1 MTRYLL
7 HILMYICTV
16 SVFAQPASG
25 DTSSDPLSDSLQ
37 VQSLLR
43 EGDTH
48 YGSFD
53 NQMALE
59 SYKKAY
65 DIQPTSYEVL
75 ARMARTTNEY
85 GMDVKANGDENEARS
100 IFEDALAYAESLQT
114 NYPDN
119 PQTYTHLANIAKN
132 IALVVSGRD
141 KIEFGLKVQDHCTKG
156 IELNSEDSELY
167 VAYAIFN
174 RDIADMH
181 WVERTLTGA
190 LFEQFPYGSRELA
203 LELLQKAI
211 QLNPLLHIAHY
222 EIAVTYINL
231 GLHDEAVPYLQN
243 TLKLSSQT
251 SQDNRNRELA
261 NLMLNRI
268 GR

>member
-1 MTRYLL
+1 MARHIL
-7 HILMYICTV
+7 HILMYLCTV

-25 DTSSDPLSDSLQ
+25 DGSDSLR
-37 VQSLLR
+37 VQTLLS
-43 EGDTH
+43 EGDLY
-48 YGSFD
+48 YGQFD

-59 SYKKAY
+59 SYEQAY
-65 DIQPTSYEVL
+65 AIQPDDFNVL
-75 ARMARTTNEY
+75 TRMARTINDHAMDTLASGNET
-85 GMDVKANGDENEARS
+85 EARTL
-100 IFEDALAYAESLQT
+100 FEQALVYAQSLET
-114 NYPDN
+114 NYPDR
-119 PQTYTHLANIAKN
+119 PQTYTYLANITKN
-132 IALVVSGRD
+132 LALMVNGRN
-141 KIEFGLKVQDHCTKG
+141 KIEFGLQVQNHCIKG
-156 IELNSEDSELY
+156 IEMESEDPELY

-211 QLNPLLHIAHY
+211 NLNPLLHVAHY

-231 GLHDEAVPYLQN
+231 GLHDEAIPYLQN
-243 TLKLSSQT
+243 TLKLQSQT

-261 NLMLNRI
+261 NLMLNRL
-268 GR
+268 RR